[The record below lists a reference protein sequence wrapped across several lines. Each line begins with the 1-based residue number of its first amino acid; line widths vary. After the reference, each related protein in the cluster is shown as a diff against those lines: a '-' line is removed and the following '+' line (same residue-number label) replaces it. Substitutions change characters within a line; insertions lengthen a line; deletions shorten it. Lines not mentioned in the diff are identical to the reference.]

1 MAMRVDVDVSHITA
15 RLDAMLP
22 SVHDALVKSLE
33 PLAMEGADAARDIAF
48 AHIHLVGTTKPGA
61 YLASIYGGISD
72 KGTRV
77 TGFVRSASPLAH
89 LLEYGVHIPAQDIFP
104 DAKEV
109 MMFQGGSEDVFARV
123 VHFPGVDVPAY
134 PAIHPA
140 LATIANRVEQVL
152 TDAVNG
158 VLN

>member
-1 MAMRVDVDVSHITA
+1 MSIQINVDASHITA
-15 RLDAMLP
+15 RLENMLP
-22 SVHDALVKSLE
+22 SVHNALVKSLE
-33 PLAMEGADAARDIAF
+33 PLALEGASAARDIAS
-48 AHIHLVGTTKPGA
+48 AHIHFYGKTKPGN

-72 KGTRV
+72 KGSRV

-89 LLEYGVHIPAQDIFP
+89 LLEYGAHLPAQLILPNAQDVLAF
-104 DAKEV
+104 E
-109 MMFQGGSEDVFARV
+109 GSAGTVFARAV
-123 VHFPGVDVPAY
+123 QFPGADVPAY

-140 LATIANRVEQVL
+140 LAVIANRVEAIL

>member
-1 MAMRVDVDVSHITA
+1 MAMRIDVDVSHITA
-15 RLDAMLP
+15 RLEQMLP
-22 SVHDALVKSLE
+22 SVHNALVKSLE
-33 PLAMEGADAARDIAF
+33 PLALEGASTARDIAF
-48 AHIHLVGTTKPGA
+48 AHIHFYGKTKPGA

-72 KGTRV
+72 KGSRV

-89 LLEYGVHIPAQDIFP
+89 LLEYGAHLPAQMIFP
-104 DAKEV
+104 DTHEV
-109 MMFQGGSEDVFARV
+109 MAFEGGAGMVFARAV
-123 VHFPGVDVPAY
+123 QFPGVDVPAY

-140 LATIANRVEQVL
+140 LETIANRVETIL